1 MFLWLI
7 DRVGRKPL
15 LYWGLT
21 GQALSLIALG
31 AAFAAQADLGS
42 SLKWVTIGS
51 LVGYIASFAISLG
64 PIAWLIMSKI
74 CPLNVRG
81 TAAGIA
87 TLFDWA
93 FNFIVAM
100 TFLALIAALGR
111 PATFGFYAGISLVAI
126 VFTRLYVPETKGVS
140 LEEIEEH
147 WRDGGRPVD
156 LGRQPVV

>member
-1 MFLWLI
+1 LSLWLV

-15 LYWGLT
+15 LCWGLT
-21 GQALSLIALG
+21 DQALSLIAVG

-87 TLFDWA
+87 TLL
-93 FNFIVAM
+93 N
-100 TFLALIAALGR
+100 
-111 PATFGFYAGISLVAI
+111 
-126 VFTRLYVPETKGVS
+126 
-140 LEEIEEH
+140 
-147 WRDGGRPVD
+147 
-156 LGRQPVV
+156 